1 MPHPIFQSYPARV
14 SLTADRARSTA
25 AHDRAEM
32 NDEHVTSTT
41 MQATSSARPLADGG
55 RKFDVA
61 GYAASNGWAVRR
73 GDPRERCQYRRN
85 GAVFL
90 GELFLCARACACHSD
105 PESDEKARMWMQYHS
120 TVASAVGYILSATT
134 QFGNK
139 LKLGSASFF
148 TAS

>member
-1 MPHPIFQSYPARV
+1 
-14 SLTADRARSTA
+14 
-25 AHDRAEM
+25 
-32 NDEHVTSTT
+32 

-61 GYAASNGWAVRR
+61 GCAASNGWAVRR
-73 GDPRERCQYRRN
+73 GDPRERGQYRRD

-90 GELFLCARACACHSD
+90 GELFLCARACVCHSD

-120 TVASAVGYILSATT
+120 TVGYILSATT

-148 TAS
+148 TAF